1 MVIEH
6 PRRGH
11 YLFFLLAKALARSRF
26 ALYSAT
32 RLHTLQRVVAKVLIL
47 FRTQLLVFF
56 FLIAQHGALSHK
68 KEESSEF

>member
-1 MVIEH
+1 MAIEH

-11 YLFFLLAKALARSRF
+11 YLFFFLLAKALARSRF

-56 FLIAQHGALSHK
+56 FSYCSTR
-68 KEESSEF
+68 SSFTLKGRKF

>member
-1 MVIEH
+1 MDITFF
-6 PRRGH
+6 
-11 YLFFLLAKALARSRF
+11 FFLLAKALARSRF

-56 FLIAQHGALSHK
+56 FFLLLNTELFHIKRKKVLSF
-68 KEESSEF
+68 S